1 MSLTLAT
8 LFPGV
13 LLFVVGV
20 LLFTRHSLV
29 VSACKAMPR
38 SRAATVVF
46 FGGAAAWFLSRV
58 WTLSM
63 ADFGEYRTALL
74 IFFALLA
81 VLAFS
86 QVPDFLA
93 VRGLAALM
101 LLAATPLLDAAY
113 MEYHHPQRLF
123 MVSAVYV
130 GIALAIYLGA
140 VPFRLR
146 DFIEWLFATAER
158 PRVMGAALAVY
169 GLVLGVVAFTY

>member
-8 LFPGV
+8 LLPGIV
-13 LLFVVGV
+13 LFLVGALLFSRS
-20 LLFTRHSLV
+20 TLV

-38 SRAATVVF
+38 SRAATRVF
-46 FGGAAAWFLSRV
+46 FGGAAAWFLTRI
-58 WTLSM
+58 WNLSM

-146 DFIEWLFATAER
+146 DFLDWLFATAER
-158 PRVMGAALAVY
+158 PRLLGAVLAAY
-169 GLVLGVVAFTY
+169 GVTLGVVAFTY

>member
-8 LFPGV
+8 LLPGI
-13 LLFVVGV
+13 LLFLVGV
-20 LLFTRHSLV
+20 LLFSRNSLV
-29 VSACKAMPR
+29 VSASRAMPR
-38 SRAATVVF
+38 SRAATVVL
-46 FGGAAAWFLSRV
+46 FGGAAVWFLTRV

-81 VLAFS
+81 LLAFS

-146 DFIEWLFATAER
+146 DFIDWLFATAER
-158 PRVMGAALAVY
+158 PRVIGAALAVY

>member
-8 LFPGV
+8 LLPGLV
-13 LLFVVGV
+13 LFVVGAA
-20 LLFTRHSLV
+20 LFSRSSRVASTL
-29 VSACKAMPR
+29 KALPR
-38 SRAATVVF
+38 SRLATWVF
-46 FGGAAAWFLSRV
+46 FGGAAVWFLTRI

-146 DFIEWLFATAER
+146 DFLDWLFATAER
-158 PRVMGAALAVY
+158 PRVIGAALAVY

>member
-8 LFPGV
+8 LLPGV
-13 LLFVVGV
+13 FLFLVGALL
-20 LLFTRHSLV
+20 LSRSSLV

-46 FGGAAAWFLSRV
+46 FGGATVWCLTRI

-101 LLAATPLLDAAY
+101 LLAATPLLDAAF

-146 DFIEWLFATAER
+146 DFIEWLFATGER
-158 PRVMGAALAVY
+158 PRVIGAALAVY
-169 GLVLGVVAFTY
+169 GIVLSVVAFTY